1 VVFSDS
7 ELQQVFI
14 LGYRSRSDPSGG
26 SARNGQYFAQ
36 QKDTVDS
43 KVEQQVRAL
52 AAKYDEAINEH
63 PVAIAALHTKDG
75 VHARGGVQGR
85 KK

>member
-1 VVFSDS
+1 MKIRLAVALVG
-7 ELQQVFI
+7 LA
-14 LGYRSRSDPSGG
+14 SGFDIP
-26 SARNGQYFAQ
+26 NFAQ